1 MKFRLLF
8 EDGPF
13 WIDAEKRDDEV
24 TLHFNTDKRA
34 VQTIPAIRIP
44 FRTLAEA
51 VEKAL
56 RTLSSSLY
64 LHHNPELS
72 QHLAEQATSL
82 RKRIP

>member
-1 MKFRLLF
+1 MKFQLLF

-13 WIDAEKRDDEV
+13 WIDVLKQNDEAI
-24 TLHFNTDKRA
+24 LHFNTDRRGT
-34 VQTIPAIRIP
+34 QTIPAIRIP

-82 RKRIP
+82 RKHIP